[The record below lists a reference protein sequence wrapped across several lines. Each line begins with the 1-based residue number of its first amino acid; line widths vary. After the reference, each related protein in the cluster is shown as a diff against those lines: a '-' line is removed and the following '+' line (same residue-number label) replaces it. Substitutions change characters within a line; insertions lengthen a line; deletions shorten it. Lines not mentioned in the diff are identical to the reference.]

1 VGDEA
6 LRFPLFMTDDGDIA
20 FHGMAVD
27 VHFDRVTRFASSD
40 HRGPH
45 RVSIGVGRVNGL
57 SDLYLHDRNSRSL
70 LPNVRS
76 AMVERTATDM
86 GGGGRP
92 VPEGARSVVW
102 ACLLD
107 DDGPTGLFFRDGR
120 PLAW

>member
-1 VGDEA
+1 
-6 LRFPLFMTDDGDIA
+6 
-20 FHGMAVD
+20 
-27 VHFDRVTRFASSD
+27 
-40 HRGPH
+40 
-45 RVSIGVGRVNGL
+45 
-57 SDLYLHDRNSRSL
+57 
-70 LPNVRS
+70 
-76 AMVERTATDM
+76 MVERTATDM